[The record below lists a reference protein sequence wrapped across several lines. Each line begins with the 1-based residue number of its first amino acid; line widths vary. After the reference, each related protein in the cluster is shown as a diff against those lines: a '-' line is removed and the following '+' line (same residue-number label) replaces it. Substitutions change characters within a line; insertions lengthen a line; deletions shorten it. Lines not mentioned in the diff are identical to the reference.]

1 MNNLKFFLLGF
12 MLWTATSNAQSLDTR
27 KSFILVGA
35 SVEIPKN
42 HTISLYGGYSVED
55 HIQLNYVASNF
66 KINKILSFTP
76 SYTYMSAPLGR
87 SMEYK
92 THQVTPSATIFYSY
106 RQKV

>member
-42 HTISLYGGYSVED
+42 HTISLYGGYKCGRPYPAE
-55 HIQLNYVASNF
+55 LCCF
-66 KINKILSFTP
+66 KF
-76 SYTYMSAPLGR
+76 
-87 SMEYK
+87 
-92 THQVTPSATIFYSY
+92 
-106 RQKV
+106 

>member
-42 HTISLYGGYSVED
+42 HTISLSLWWLQCGRPYPAD
-55 HIQLNYVASNF
+55 PCCF
-66 KINKILSFTP
+66 KF
-76 SYTYMSAPLGR
+76 
-87 SMEYK
+87 
-92 THQVTPSATIFYSY
+92 
-106 RQKV
+106 